1 MAHFRI
7 GELRHFS
14 LASYELFS
22 YFIIMG
28 IQSDTK
34 TIKNWKVDLENL
46 TCQNI
51 ENHMIIAFE
60 KKGMAL
66 EGKIRDMPI
75 GLLEKWAREPNG
87 ERHIKIAVIEAD
99 EAFFRAYFNREIEKK
114 RIAEA
119 LLAVPA

>member
-1 MAHFRI
+1 
-7 GELRHFS
+7 
-14 LASYELFS
+14 
-22 YFIIMG
+22 MG
-28 IQSDTK
+28 LQSDTK

-60 KKGMAL
+60 KKGTAL

-75 GLLEKWAREPNG
+75 ELLEKWAREPNG

-99 EAFFRAYFNREIEKK
+99 EVFFRAYFNREIERK

-119 LLAVPA
+119 LRVVPA